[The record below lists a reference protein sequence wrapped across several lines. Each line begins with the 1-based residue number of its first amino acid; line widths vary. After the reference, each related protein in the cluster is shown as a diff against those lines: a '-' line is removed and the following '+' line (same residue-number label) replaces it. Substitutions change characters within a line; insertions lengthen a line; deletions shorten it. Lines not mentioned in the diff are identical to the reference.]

1 MLTTGHTTPKRAVFV
16 IDSPEAQAKKKK
28 KRKESFGIISS
39 EVGQRKVCIKSA
51 DSGVLCCDLYSS
63 QKSSV
68 TLES

>member
-1 MLTTGHTTPKRAVFV
+1 MTPKRAVFM
-16 IDSPEAQAKKKK
+16 IDSPEAQAKRKKK

-39 EVGQRKVCIKSA
+39 EVEAGQRKVCIKSA